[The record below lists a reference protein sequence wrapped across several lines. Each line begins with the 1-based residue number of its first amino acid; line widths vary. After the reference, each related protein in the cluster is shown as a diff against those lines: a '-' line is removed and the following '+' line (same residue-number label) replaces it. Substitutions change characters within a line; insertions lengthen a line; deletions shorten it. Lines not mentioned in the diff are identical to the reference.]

1 MATVGREG
9 RAARHATRAWLDI
22 LRGAWMVLPA
32 APAPSEVVAM
42 VREKGGQEE
51 EEELAWLEALA
62 GCLGAAVAL
71 AREQHAAASQ
81 VGGSWIGWRVSPLA
95 YVLRVAA
102 ILLRTRECRPFAT
115 SFVSGPSGGGAAFSE
130 WGSPR

>member
-1 MATVGREG
+1 MVSVVGRERG
-9 RAARHATRAWLDI
+9 GARSATRAWLDI

-51 EEELAWLEALA
+51 EELAWLEALA

-71 AREQHAAASQ
+71 AREQHGVAVQ
-81 VGGSWIGWRVSPLA
+81 VGVEMVWSHRYQVAGSLDRVEGLA
-95 YVLRVAA
+95 AGPCAQGCSSSV
-102 ILLRTRECRPFAT
+102 TR
-115 SFVSGPSGGGAAFSE
+115 
-130 WGSPR
+130 PRM